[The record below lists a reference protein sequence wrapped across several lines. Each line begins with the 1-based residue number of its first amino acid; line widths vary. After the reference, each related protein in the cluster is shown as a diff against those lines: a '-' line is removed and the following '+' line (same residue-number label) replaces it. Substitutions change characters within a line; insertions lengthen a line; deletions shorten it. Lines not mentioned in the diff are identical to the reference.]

1 MNNKGFKTN
10 ILDYKKEMHK
20 LLKNSRTTRKTSA
33 FFTHVSMG
41 DTMGRYTFNQD
52 TMSQLFDLCATYR
65 GTEGISEMPQNYSML
80 RFDFDFEESGTVI
93 RPLFNL
99 NIFLNDIIKKLQ
111 IYLEQNIIDFK
122 QQHADCCIL
131 TKDPYLK
138 EGKTIKHGLHLQF
151 PNTFVS
157 KDDFKIIEEHFKD
170 LLSPYGMDTGMASKP
185 WLLYGQSKAKGKG
198 TYTAEYVLT
207 HDGVILQPKDYFED
221 YKVYCKG
228 KLIKF
233 NKDTEYYYPRI
244 FSIVPLGREELVVE
258 MKHMKKVV
266 SSNSRTEWDDCD
278 EEVLEYEDEIREV
291 VDAYISD
298 EMEGCYTVG
307 DWNGNFLQLKRTKTF
322 ICPTTRSREHD
333 NRGAWGEHL
342 ETVAAV

>member
-1 MNNKGFKTN
+1 MNQTIKSKTD
-10 ILDYKKEMHK
+10 ILDYKKAMNK

-52 TMSQLFDLCATYR
+52 KLSQLFDLCATYR

-80 RFDFDFEESGTVI
+80 RFDFDFEESGSVI

-157 KDDFKIIEEHFKD
+157 KGDFKIMEEHFKD
-170 LLSPYGMDTGMASKP
+170 LLSPYGMDSGMASKP

-221 YKVYCKG
+221 YKVYNGG
-228 KLIKF
+228 KQSSL
-233 NKDTEYYYPRI
+233 
-244 FSIVPLGREELVVE
+244 
-258 MKHMKKVV
+258 KKILSTTIPV
-266 SSNSRTEWDDCD
+266 SSA
-278 EEVLEYEDEIREV
+278 L
-291 VDAYISD
+291 
-298 EMEGCYTVG
+298 
-307 DWNGNFLQLKRTKTF
+307 FL
-322 ICPTTRSREHD
+322 
-333 NRGAWGEHL
+333 
-342 ETVAAV
+342 